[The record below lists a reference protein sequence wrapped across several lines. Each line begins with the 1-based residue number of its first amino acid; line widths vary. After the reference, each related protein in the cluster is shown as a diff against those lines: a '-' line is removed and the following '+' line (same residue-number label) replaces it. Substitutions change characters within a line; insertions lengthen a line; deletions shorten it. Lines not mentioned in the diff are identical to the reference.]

1 MSLKTIRQKIKEQ
14 RRAARQSYKKRL
26 SEIRCSERVY
36 LEEYYLTTGKPIP
49 KNPPRRA
56 TLEEIGN
63 SVTHGLGA
71 VFALVAMAL
80 MLAFADGTMQI
91 ASALIYSLGML
102 LAFLAS
108 CLYHALPYGRRAKRL
123 FRRFDYS
130 GIYLL
135 IGATFAPVLLSCMGD
150 AFGIAFFIVQWAVIV
165 TGVSLIGVFGPTR
178 LRFIHIPLYII
189 LGWSALMLMPAMLA
203 WDFYLAFFI
212 LLGGV
217 MYTLGIIPYAIKAR
231 VAHFIWHIFVL
242 LGAVCQWVGIFV
254 FIYLK

>member
-80 MLAFADGTMQI
+80 MLAFADGVAQI

-150 AFGIAFFIVQWAVIV
+150 AFGIAFFIIQWTVII

-178 LRFIHIPLYII
+178 LRFIHIPLYVI
-189 LGWSALMLMPAMLA
+189 LGWSALMLMPSMLA
-203 WDFYLAFFI
+203 WDFYLALFI

-217 MYTLGIIPYAIKAR
+217 IYTLGIIPFAIKAR
-231 VAHFIWHIFVL
+231 VSHFIWHLFVL
-242 LGAVCQWVGIFV
+242 FGAACQWVGIFV

>member
-1 MSLKTIRQKIKEQ
+1 
-14 RRAARQSYKKRL
+14 
-26 SEIRCSERVY
+26 
-36 LEEYYLTTGKPIP
+36 
-49 KNPPRRA
+49 
-56 TLEEIGN
+56 
-63 SVTHGLGA
+63 LGA

-91 ASALIYSLGML
+91 SSALIYSLGML

-150 AFGIAFFIVQWAVIV
+150 AFGIAFFIVQWAVII

-178 LRFIHIPLYII
+178 LRFIHIPLYIV

-217 MYTLGIIPYAIKAR
+217 MYTLGIIPYGVKAR
-231 VAHFIWHIFVL
+231 VSHFIWHIFVL